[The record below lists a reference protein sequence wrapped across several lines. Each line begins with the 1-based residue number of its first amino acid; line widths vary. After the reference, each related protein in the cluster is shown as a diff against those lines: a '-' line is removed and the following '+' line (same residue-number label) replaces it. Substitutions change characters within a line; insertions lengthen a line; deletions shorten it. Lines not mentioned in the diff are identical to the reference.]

1 MTVLN
6 KSTRNV
12 LLDKDHF
19 NRIIFSQL
27 RLFLSPS
34 LLHHCFLQL
43 PLSFNRHKPIG
54 FRLSYTN
61 CFKGL
66 PQHLLR
72 DSICFSQLLFLFH
85 LACSFLT
92 SHCSY
97 ECISFTDLLFSP
109 HQNSHDLL
117 LVSNKTY
124 HALHHG
130 KIFPYFISV
139 IITAFYP
146 TEICCWAGYSLCFG
160 IFLTGRTAL
169 NTSFSSHCI

>member
-66 PQHLLR
+66 SQHLLR
-72 DSICFSQLLFLFH
+72 DSVCFPQLLFLFH
-85 LACSFLT
+85 LARSFLT

-97 ECISFTDLLFSP
+97 ECISSQICFFFPP
-109 HQNSHDLL
+109 HQNSHE
-117 LVSNKTY
+117 LVLVNNKTY
-124 HALHHG
+124 LALHNG
-130 KIFPYFISV
+130 KI
-139 IITAFYP
+139 
-146 TEICCWAGYSLCFG
+146 
-160 IFLTGRTAL
+160 
-169 NTSFSSHCI
+169 SHILFQ